1 MTRTYVKGRISKD
14 KRRGFRRSI
23 TYKCRCSY
31 CYDPHRKGHRKTDEK
46 NLIKSLMRVYSEK
59 PYPEIPKIS
68 A

>member
-14 KRRGFRRSI
+14 KRRGFKRSI
-23 TYKCRCSY
+23 TNKCRCSY
-31 CYDPHRKGHRKTDEK
+31 CYDPHRKGHRKTDER
-46 NLIKSLMRVYSEK
+46 NLIKSLLKVFSEK